1 MTAYRLDWLRLN
13 LRNVAI
19 EPDMI
24 YEMLDKFKEAQGEI
38 ASGSVLSYDGRNIT
52 TDAFRVTVGAQCS
65 VMLGSGAKVFG
76 EVIRVSKKRN
86 VISLYES
93 FQNIHVGDRVSV
105 RPGGSEVAVGN
116 CLLGRV
122 IDGQGKIIDAGAEF
136 ETSEF
141 WPLHGVYI
149 NPVMRSKISDPLDVG
164 VRSINAAMTV
174 GKGQRIG
181 IISGSGVGKSSLIT
195 MMTEYTDADIVVI
208 GLIGERGREVAEFV
222 SKAVQL
228 NNFHN
233 TIIIAEPANSS
244 PLLRIKGA
252 QRATAVAE
260 YFRAQGKDV
269 LLIIDSLTR
278 VAHAQR
284 EIGLSRGEATIA
296 KGYTSS
302 VLDLIPNLIER
313 AGTGTN
319 GVGSITAI
327 YTVLADGDDVVADP
341 IVDAARAIL
350 DGHITLSREQAAQ
363 GIFPAIDIT
372 MSISRVM
379 NEVVD
384 LEISRRANQL
394 RALVST
400 YNENRDLVLMGG
412 YVAGQNKQLD
422 LALKIWPKIVDFLAQ
437 PITTRASLL
446 DSQKALLE
454 LVK

>member
-1 MTAYRLDWLRLN
+1 MRLILKSI
-13 LRNVAI
+13 AI
-19 EPDMI
+19 DFDMI
-24 YEMLDKFKEAQGEI
+24 YDVLDKFKDVQGEI
-38 ASGSVLSYDGRNIT
+38 VSGAVLSYDGRNIT
-52 TDAFRVTVGAQCS
+52 TDAFRATVGSHCS
-65 VMLGSGAKVFG
+65 VMLTSGIEVFG
-76 EVIRVSKKRN
+76 EVIRVSTQHN
-86 VISLYES
+86 VVSLYEN
-93 FQNIHVGDRVSV
+93 FQNICVGDRVSV
-105 RPGGSEVAVGN
+105 RPGGSEIAVGN

-122 IDGQGKIIDAGAEF
+122 IDGQGKIIDAGAEIDANDQ
-136 ETSEF
+136 
-141 WPLHGVYI
+141 WPLHGKYI
-149 NPVMRSKISDPLDVG
+149 NPVTRSKISDPLDVG

-181 IISGSGVGKSSLIT
+181 VISGSGVGKSSLIT

-208 GLIGERGREVAEFV
+208 GLIGERGREVADFV

-228 NNFHN
+228 NNFEN
-233 TIIIAEPANSS
+233 TIIVAEPANSS

-252 QRATAVAE
+252 QRATAIAE
-260 YFRAQGKDV
+260 YFRAKGKSV

-284 EIGLSRGEATIA
+284 QIGLSRGEATIA

-319 GVGSITAI
+319 GVGSITAV

-363 GIFPAIDIT
+363 GIFPAIDVT

-384 LEISRRANQL
+384 PEITRRANQL
-394 RALVST
+394 RALIST

-437 PITTRASLL
+437 PTTTRATLL

-454 LVK
+454 LV

>member
-1 MTAYRLDWLRLN
+1 
-13 LRNVAI
+13 
-19 EPDMI
+19 MI
-24 YEMLDKFKEAQGEI
+24 YDVLDKFEDVQGEI
-38 ASGSVLSYDGRNIT
+38 VSGAVLSYDGISIT
-52 TDAFRVTVGAQCS
+52 TDAFRATVGSHCS
-65 VMLGSGAKVFG
+65 VMLTSGIEVYG
-76 EVIRVSKKRN
+76 EVIRVSTKHN

-93 FQNIHVGDRVSV
+93 FQNICVGDRVSI
-105 RPGGSEVAVGN
+105 RPGGSEIVVGN
-116 CLLGRV
+116 SLLGRV
-122 IDGQGKIIDAGAEF
+122 IDGQGKIIDAGAEINANDH
-136 ETSEF
+136 
-141 WPLHGVYI
+141 WPLHGKYI
-149 NPVMRSKISDPLDVG
+149 NPVSRSKITDPLDVG

-174 GKGQRIG
+174 GRGQRIG
-181 IISGSGVGKSSLIT
+181 VISGSGVGKSSLIT

-208 GLIGERGREVAEFV
+208 GLIGERGREVADFV

-228 NNFHN
+228 NNFEN
-233 TIIIAEPANSS
+233 TIIVAEPANSS

-252 QRATAVAE
+252 QRATAIAE
-260 YFRAQGKDV
+260 YFRAKGKSV

-284 EIGLSRGEATIA
+284 QIGLSRGEATIA

-319 GVGSITAI
+319 GEGSVTAV

-363 GIFPAIDIT
+363 GIFPAVDVT

-384 LEISRRANQL
+384 PEITRRANQL
-394 RALVST
+394 RALIST

-437 PITTRASLL
+437 PITTRATLL

-454 LVK
+454 LV